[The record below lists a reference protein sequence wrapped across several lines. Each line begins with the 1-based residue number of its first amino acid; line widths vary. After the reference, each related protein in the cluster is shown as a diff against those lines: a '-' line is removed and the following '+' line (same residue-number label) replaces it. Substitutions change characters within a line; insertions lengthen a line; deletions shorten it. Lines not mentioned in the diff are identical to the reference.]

1 MSYLAPRLLTSEL
14 KLDVLQQTNSSTSY
28 TGPRRMV
35 YTTVGTQ
42 VTSVS
47 LADAGTRL
55 DLPAGS
61 SYYLEASIG
70 AVDLNQTGTAE
81 LSFYDTTAGI
91 YLGQSARLCIN
102 NSHGYEK
109 IQGRRVARALILD
122 SDISVVMS
130 VALVVKS
137 STGSTM
143 NYYTTTTG
151 IYNRPIGVPTLRI
164 LELPS

>member
-1 MSYLAPRLLTSEL
+1 MSYLASKLLTSEL
-14 KLDVLQQTNSSTSY
+14 KLDVLRQTNSSNTY
-28 TGPRRMV
+28 TGPRRMI

-42 VTSVS
+42 VTSIT

-55 DLPAGS
+55 NLPAGS

-70 AVDLNQTGTAE
+70 GVDTSKVSTAE
-81 LSFYDTTAGI
+81 LQFYDTTTAT

-102 NSHGYEK
+102 QSHGFEE

-137 STGSTM
+137 STGTI
-143 NYYTTTTG
+143 NYYSTTTG
-151 IYNRPIGVPTLRI
+151 ILNQPIGVPTLRI
-164 LELPS
+164 IELPS